1 MISNNS
7 NDFEGNFP
15 DYLFID
21 DLDNIDESK
30 KYIIE
35 GKNWNENLSKN
46 IFPYFYSLKDFRK
59 SELASDVLNFVEIEL
74 TKITNTIMQT
84 FSNNV
89 VIVLNVD
96 NTNRHDLLSAFNF
109 LEEKQI
115 KIPIMQ

>member
-21 DLDNIDESK
+21 DLDNIDDS

-35 GKNWNENLSKN
+35 GKDWNENLSK
-46 IFPYFYSLKDFRK
+46 IFSLFNPLKDFRK

-96 NTNRHDLLSAFNF
+96 NANRHELISAFNF

-115 KIPIMQ
+115 EIPII